1 MRKSCALAICN
12 TRDSPPSCRNDSLI
26 PRLFVTGLLEIVRY
40 MCTMRNTPI
49 FVIFAVFLVI
59 LAPAHAQTTL
69 QITESDCSQLVTH
82 VASSDVSYR
91 PGVDVNG
98 NAVVPADLGNAVVPA
113 DLNAQPQ
120 IAVPDVISIPVTIDL
135 ATNLGINTPFL
146 ARPTVGEVQTTRD
159 GRVTF
164 NCQPIGGSAQQELAK
179 RCQQIGVTN

>member
-1 MRKSCALAICN
+1 
-12 TRDSPPSCRNDSLI
+12 
-26 PRLFVTGLLEIVRY
+26 

-91 PGVDVNG
+91 PGVDVN
-98 NAVVPADLGNAVVPA
+98 GNAVVPA

>member
-1 MRKSCALAICN
+1 
-12 TRDSPPSCRNDSLI
+12 
-26 PRLFVTGLLEIVRY
+26 

-49 FVIFAVFLVI
+49 FVIFAVFLGI
-59 LAPAHAQTTL
+59 LAPAHAQTPL

-98 NAVVPADLGNAVVPA
+98 NAVAPAN
-113 DLNAQPQ
+113 LNAQPQ

-146 ARPTVGEVQTTRD
+146 ARPTVGEVQITRD

-164 NCQPIGGSAQQELAK
+164 NGQPIGGSAQQELPK

>member
-1 MRKSCALAICN
+1 
-12 TRDSPPSCRNDSLI
+12 
-26 PRLFVTGLLEIVRY
+26 

-49 FVIFAVFLVI
+49 FVSFAVFLAVSV
-59 LAPAHAQTTL
+59 PAHAQTTL

-98 NAVVPADLGNAVVPA
+98 NAVAPA

-146 ARPTVGEVQTTRD
+146 ARPTVGEVQVTRD

-164 NCQPIGGSAQQELAK
+164 NGQPIGGSAQQELAK